1 MSDKVKEMIEKF
13 EKFLQDIHG
22 EQYVGTDDLMPEDYE
37 EWLQDLD
44 TDTWLEYGAK
54 FALKQKG
61 EK

>member
-22 EQYVGTDDLMPEDYE
+22 DQYTGLGDLMSEDYE

-44 TDTWLEYGAK
+44 TDDWIAYGAK

>member
-1 MSDKVKEMIEKF
+1 MIEKF

-22 EQYVGTDDLMPEDYE
+22 EQYVGTDDSMSEDYE

>member
-1 MSDKVKEMIEKF
+1 MIEEF

-22 EQYVGTDDLMPEDYE
+22 DQYTGLGDLMSEDYE

-44 TDTWLEYGAK
+44 TDDWIAYGAK